1 MLEKALCLSQSL
13 GERHCEDCK
22 LDSLLNPSDVPA
34 MPTDDRQPKISDSKK
49 KNFKIWFSPKSRKV
63 RCCVEKPVAINL
75 PNGDRV
81 KPTTS
86 PSSKPQDLSV
96 FNFTSSSQESDS
108 SSPLRKKVS
117 KKTKSKRICP
127 AYKQARRAKNP
138 KPQTR
143 VKREYKRLKLEAVNH
158 QWGFGKEA
166 DIDSKDEEKVSSG
179 DDNRRAGKKVSFRC
193 MGSQPEEPQNLVT
206 QDETQVLSL
215 DESIL
220 DNLEVGETQNSDNE
234 LLNENTQSP
243 PQPSPS
249 GTLEREN
256 QDGDDP
262 QMTPKRPRSSPGGRR
277 RLSRSASQ
285 STPPPPAEDPSN
297 SLRTSR
303 QSKEEQN
310 VKPLS
315 GRRRSPVTSV
325 FGRGQGVR
333 SNRGSPPYMKR
344 NHMGETPL
352 HLAAIKG
359 DVEEVRKL
367 LALGVDPNLKDNA
380 GWTPLHEACNLGHL
394 GVVEELLQ
402 QGALLNTPGYQN
414 DSPLHDA
421 ARSGHVAVV
430 KLLVKHRASQTVL
443 NMFGLR
449 PVDYALTP
457 EMQDVLR
464 TAHEAPDPVTAPL
477 GPPASLSKAS
487 GCVRETAPVVLIGS
501 QLTPAQRK
509 QLAKA
514 AHLLGGKP
522 VESFSNAVTHVV
534 VPDASSPLSTLTT
547 LQGIL
552 NGCWILR
559 FSWVYCSLQAGI
571 WAEESVYET
580 GEGPPRARANRD
592 SLLPRL
598 FDGCFFYM
606 MGSFHKPPKN
616 DLLPLIKDGGGQL
629 LNRQPKPDS
638 DVTQTLCAA
647 AYHAQP
653 GSDQALCTQYI
664 LYDPQS
670 SYKPSKVRVG
680 KVWSAPST
688 WLVDCVAAFQLLPVP
703 EL

>member
-1 MLEKALCLSQSL
+1 MQFFFCLA
-13 GERHCEDCK
+13 K
-22 LDSLLNPSDVPA
+22 P
-34 MPTDDRQPKISDSKK
+34 DSKK

-63 RCCVEKPVAINL
+63 RCCVEKPVPINL
-75 PNGDRV
+75 PNGDLE
-81 KPTTS
+81 KPTAS

-96 FNFTSSSQESDS
+96 FNFTSSSQESEC
-108 SSPLRKKVS
+108 SSPLREKVN
-117 KKTKSKRICP
+117 KKTKSKRVRS
-127 AYKQARRAKNP
+127 AYKQARRAKSP
-138 KPQTR
+138 KQQTL
-143 VKREYKRLKLEAVNH
+143 VKREYKRLKLEAVNN

-166 DIDSKDEEKVSSG
+166 ALDSKEEEKLSSG
-179 DDNRRAGKKVSFRC
+179 DDNRRVGKKLSFGWI
-193 MGSQPEEPQNLVT
+193 GSQPEEPQNLLN

-220 DNLEVGETQNSDNE
+220 DNPEVGETQNSDNE
-234 LLNENTQSP
+234 LLNENAPSP

-256 QDGDDP
+256 QDGDDL
-262 QMTPKRPRSSPGGRR
+262 QMTPKRPRSSPGGRK
-277 RLSRSASQ
+277 RLSRSASL
-285 STPPPPAEDPSN
+285 STPHPPAGNPSN

-303 QSKEEQN
+303 LSKEEQN

-315 GRRRSPVTSV
+315 GRRSSSVTSV
-325 FGRGQGVR
+325 FGGSQGVR
-333 SNRGSPPYMKR
+333 SNRGSLPYMKR

-352 HLAAIKG
+352 HLAALKG

-367 LALGVDPNLKDNA
+367 LALRVDPNLKDNA

-421 ARSGHVAVV
+421 VRSGHVAVV
-430 KLLVKHRASQTVL
+430 KLLVIHGASQTVL

-449 PVDYALTP
+449 PADYALTP

-464 TAHEAPDPVTAPL
+464 TAPEAPGPVTAHL
-477 GPPASLSKAS
+477 GQPASLSKVHDPDKTYYLAS
-487 GCVRETAPVVLIGS
+487 GCVRETAPMVLMGS

-522 VESFSNAVTHVV
+522 VESFSNGVTHVV
-534 VPDASSPLSTLTT
+534 VPDASTQLSTLTT

-559 FSWVYCSLQAGI
+559 FSWVCCSLQAGI
-571 WAEESVYET
+571 WSEESVYET

-606 MGSFHKPPKN
+606 MGSFHKPPKS
-616 DLLPLIKDGGGQL
+616 DLLPLIKDGGGHL
-629 LNRQPKPDS
+629 LNRLPKPDS

-647 AYHAQP
+647 AYHAHP

-688 WLVDCVAAFQLLPVP
+688 WLVDCIAAFQLLAVP